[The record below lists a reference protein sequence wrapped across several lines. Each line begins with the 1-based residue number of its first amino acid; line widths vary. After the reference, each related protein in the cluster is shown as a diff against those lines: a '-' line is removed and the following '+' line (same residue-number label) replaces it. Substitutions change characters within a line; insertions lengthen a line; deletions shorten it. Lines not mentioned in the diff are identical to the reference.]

1 MAERI
6 TYHEEND
13 IKNTLRLRELLR
25 DLPPFVGDYFRARS
39 SSAATR
45 THISYA
51 QDIHIFFEFLIQ
63 MNPVYKNYTMQ
74 DFRVEDLD
82 RVTARD
88 IDEYME
94 FLKVYNTDA
103 RKSQGRKNLTN
114 GEKGLK
120 RKMSSLRTFY
130 AWYFRQE
137 LIRTNPT
144 VLIEMPKIHEK
155 AIVRLDSDEV
165 ALLLDHIENCGA
177 TLTGQAKKYHDRTVE
192 RDLALITLLLGTG
205 IRVSECVG
213 LDIEDLDF
221 KNNCIRIVRKG
232 GNEANV
238 YFGSEVEQAL
248 NRYLSVRE
256 GITPVSGHEHALF
269 YSTQRKRMNVRSVEN
284 LVKKYASGVTT
295 TKRITPHKLRST
307 YGTALY
313 QETGDI
319 YLVADVLGHKD
330 VNTTRKHYAA
340 LDESRRRQAASAVH
354 LRED

>member
-45 THISYA
+45 TRISYA

-165 ALLLDHIENCGA
+165 ALLLDH
-177 TLTGQAKKYHDRTVE
+177 TDRA
-192 RDLALITLLLGTG
+192 RHSD
-205 IRVSECVG
+205 
-213 LDIEDLDF
+213 
-221 KNNCIRIVRKG
+221 
-232 GNEANV
+232 
-238 YFGSEVEQAL
+238 
-248 NRYLSVRE
+248 
-256 GITPVSGHEHALF
+256 P
-269 YSTQRKRMNVRSVEN
+269 VRSSSKEAV
-284 LVKKYASGVTT
+284 S
-295 TKRITPHKLRST
+295 
-307 YGTALY
+307 
-313 QETGDI
+313 
-319 YLVADVLGHKD
+319 ADW
-330 VNTTRKHYAA
+330 R
-340 LDESRRRQAASAVH
+340 
-354 LRED
+354 